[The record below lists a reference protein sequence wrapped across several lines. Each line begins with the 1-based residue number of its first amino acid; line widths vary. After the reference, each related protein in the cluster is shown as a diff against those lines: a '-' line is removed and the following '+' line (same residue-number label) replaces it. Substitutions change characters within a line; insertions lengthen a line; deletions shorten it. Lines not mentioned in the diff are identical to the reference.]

1 MIDPHSIRAL
11 AALIRSGLTV
21 RQAVSAWKDEVP
33 AAQQREPAV
42 VASRLALGCS
52 ASDALSALPPD
63 AARALTPVLSLHLSA
78 GGDVA
83 AALDRLADDLER
95 EATFQQDAK
104 AASSGA
110 RLSGRMVA
118 ALPLVFVPFSP
129 ATRDLGELPA
139 LVLLVMGAVLAALGL
154 RWIGRLV
161 PAPPPADPAIEL
173 CSVVATLLRAGLS
186 LSQALSS
193 IASHPPAGLEEPLR
207 SAAARVR
214 LGLSWSLSLA
224 AADRGLERVARVI
237 ERTQRAGLPIAA
249 SLEQLGD
256 TLRME
261 RALAFKAR
269 MRRAPVLMVV
279 PLTCCILPSYGLLA
293 IGPFLRSVS
302 LS

>member
-1 MIDPHSIRAL
+1 MIDPGSIRAL
-11 AALIRSGLTV
+11 SALIRSGSTV
-21 RQAVSAWKDEVP
+21 RQALHAWPNELPADRQDE
-33 AAQQREPAV
+33 AAL
-42 VASRLALGCS
+42 VASRLVLGCS
-52 ASDALSALPPD
+52 VFEALSALPPESG
-63 AARALTPVLSLHLSA
+63 RMLTPLLSLHLSA

-83 AALDRLADDLER
+83 SALDRLADDLER
-95 EATFQQDAK
+95 EASFQQDAK

-118 ALPLVFVPFSP
+118 ALPLAFVPFSP
-129 ATRDLGELPA
+129 ATRDLGDLPA
-139 LVLLVMGAVLAALGL
+139 LMLVLVGAAMAAVGL

-161 PAPPPADPAIEL
+161 PVAPAADPSVEL
-173 CSVVATLLRAGLS
+173 CSVLATLLRGGLS
-186 LSQALSS
+186 VAQALSTVV
-193 IASHPPAGLEEPLR
+193 SHPPAGLEEPLDR
-207 SAAARVR
+207 AADRVR

-224 AADRGLERVARVI
+224 DERGLDRVARVI
-237 ERTQRAGLPIAA
+237 ARAQGAGLPVAA
-249 SLEQLGD
+249 SLEQLAD